1 MRRTIG
7 CLVLALVLLAA
18 CGEDDGASV
27 RSSGSAS
34 GSGSGS
40 ASGSASGTGVASG
53 SGPASGTGVA
63 GCTEVGAG
71 RLADSEVHVELDE
84 WRVSPDVD
92 SVPAGAIEFELT
104 NAGEDEHELAI
115 ARGRSP
121 DALPLAEDETVDI
134 AALEEQGLLAGEVEA
149 FPPGGECSG
158 VFDLE
163 PGRYVLFCNLIH
175 EEEDGVENHFQEGMA
190 TGLVVRG

>member
-1 MRRTIG
+1 MRKTIG
-7 CLVLALVLLAA
+7 GLVVALVLLAA
-18 CGEDDGASV
+18 CGGDDGASV

-40 ASGSASGTGVASG
+40 GSGSASGTGVASG
-53 SGPASGTGVA
+53 SASGTGVS

-84 WRVSPDVD
+84 WSVSADVD
-92 SVPAGAIEFELT
+92 SVPASAVEFELT
-104 NAGEDEHELAI
+104 NVGEDEHELAI
-115 ARGRSP
+115 ARAKSA

-134 AALEEQGLLAGEVEA
+134 AALEEQGLFPGEVEA
-149 FPPGGECSG
+149 FPAGGKCSG
-158 VFDLE
+158 VFDLD

-175 EEEDGVENHFQEGMA
+175 GEEDGVENHFQEGMA
-190 TGLVVRG
+190 TELVVRG